1 MKEDVVI
8 KKNKQNK
15 KKNPTKYPETPPS
28 RLGPISVYL
37 GGCRLAGEPA
47 I

>member
-1 MKEDVVI
+1 MKEDIVI
-8 KKNKQNK
+8 KKINKTK
-15 KKNPTKYPETPPS
+15 KPPTKYPETPPS

>member
-1 MKEDVVI
+1 MKEEIVI
-8 KKNKQNK
+8 KKQNK
-15 KKNPTKYPETPPS
+15 IKQKPKKYPETPPS
-28 RLGPISVYL
+28 RLGLISVYL